1 MKKNVF
7 LLMGLAALL
16 IVGLSSCSKDDD
28 DDNGNDNSNYSNSIV
43 GGAWHKEEVVKMGDN
58 TLHYYDVY
66 NDDGTMLEY
75 LVWFDDKD
83 KFTSSEYKEYEW
95 KIEDGLYSLKQKG
108 DPAFTYEIQ
117 FEIKDNKFY
126 FFSAIDNTPIL
137 IATRVD
143 LSEIQNYIEKA
154 TPAL

>member
-108 DPAFTYEIQ
+108 DPAFTYAMP

-126 FFSAIDNTPIL
+126 FFHSSDNTPIL

>member
-7 LLMGLAALL
+7 LLMGFAALL
-16 IVGLSSCSKDDD
+16 LVCLSSCSKDDD
-28 DDNGNDNSNYSNSIV
+28 DDNGNSNKGNSIV
-43 GGAWHKEEVVKMGDN
+43 GGAWHKEDVKQMGDN

-66 NDDGTMLEY
+66 NDDGTMREY

-83 KFTSSEYKEYEW
+83 NFTSSEYKDYDW
-95 KIEDGLYSLKQKG
+95 KIEDIFYSIKQK
-108 DPAFTYEIQ
+108 DEPTFTSKIT

-126 FFSAIDNTPIL
+126 FFSAVDNTPVL

-143 LSEIQNYIEKA
+143 LSSIQNYIDKA